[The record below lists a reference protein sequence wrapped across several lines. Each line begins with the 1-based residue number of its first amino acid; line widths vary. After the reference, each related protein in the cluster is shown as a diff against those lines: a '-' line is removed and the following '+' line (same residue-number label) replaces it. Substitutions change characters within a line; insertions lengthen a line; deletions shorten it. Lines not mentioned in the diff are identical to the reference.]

1 MKAKNFNLMRYD
13 ADEGMVFD
21 WNPSRIIEISEGVTK
36 EDHLYVK
43 TLFIGSNDNILNYK
57 EVPESEMITWNEN
70 KEKENSEA

>member
-1 MKAKNFNLMRYD
+1 MKAQTFNLMRYD

-21 WNPSRIIEISEGVTK
+21 WNPTRTMEVSEGVFE

-57 EVPESEMITWNEN
+57 EVPESEMIAWNEA
-70 KEKENSEA
+70 KEKENSEF